1 MSSAEVRAIT
11 VGRPDRAG
19 RSRAGSPVALVVVV
33 VDAQPATMALIA
45 YQSADAAMLPHFYF
59 DRDGTLHQ
67 LVATSRAGYGLG
79 RAIWRGR
86 IHNLD
91 RVAVIISLEAP
102 ALTDLSE
109 AQATVLADWLPVMA
123 EQHGLSLADIGMLIT
138 DARGKRRVQP
148 YLPPAPPVASTDG
161 LLLGSSVRSPEQE
174 LWVGLAT
181 VTWRQRGAQLR
192 LNQAFSLHWGKFDLG
207 APLAPNEPPPVAL
220 DGKTYNFQVF
230 ARDTIFNEG
239 TQYAAV
245 QSLANLLGPDIGAI
259 PAGGVSR
266 ALIEAS
272 YRSALKASAAR
283 APLEGKTEFRA
294 DWRFHFVAL
303 QAKLGPALSGNYVTA
318 ERSFAL
324 QVFAGDTLYTPMS
337 QQSGCFFLSLTDP
350 ASPQYAQLW
359 AETYKVAGAPYN
371 PTDPFHQRALE
382 LKLGTPLSGVVRETI
397 NGTAYDLQVFA
408 YDTLYRGPDGV
419 IRRMSELPRPAEV
432 QAWQPRPA
440 VTPVQPVQPAPQPV
454 APAQPVQPAPQ
465 PAAPTP
471 VSSILTAPEVVRAG
485 PPRRDPNWP
494 PMPDF
499 NILTDRNGQRE
510 RILGKIEWVRK
521 SGDDITIT
529 NDWAAQNLIDVHI
542 PQLARFRN
550 TNGGRIK
557 FHRLAADQLRRLWQ
571 AWEDAG
577 LLHLVLTFDGAWW
590 PRTIRSNP
598 TTLSNH
604 AYGTAFDIN
613 AQWNAFYKP
622 AALVGDRGSVRELVP
637 IANALGFFWGGHWNY
652 DGRGA
657 SDGMHFEWAV
667 AR

>member
-1 MSSAEVRAIT
+1 MKSAGDQPIV
-11 VGRPDRAG
+11 VGQPDRVGAS
-19 RSRAGSPVALVVVV
+19 RSGNAVSLVVVV
-33 VDAQPATMALIA
+33 ADERSAAVALTD
-45 YQSADAAMLPHFYF
+45 YQRPGTSLLPHFYL
-59 DRDGTLHQ
+59 DRNGQLYQ
-67 LVATSRAGYGLG
+67 LVATDRAGVGVG
-79 RAIWRGR
+79 RAIWQRR
-86 IHNLD
+86 VRNLD
-91 RVAVIISLEAP
+91 RVAIIVGLEASTV
-102 ALTDLSE
+102 TDLSE
-109 AQATVLADWLPVMA
+109 AQTCILADWLPALVDR
-123 EQHGLSLADIGMLIT
+123 HGLSLAEVVMIQP
-138 DARGKRRVQP
+138 DAAGRKRAFL
-148 YLPPAPPVASTDG
+148 YLPPSAPVESGEG
-161 LLLGSSVRSPEQE
+161 LLLGSGVRSPEQE

-207 APLAPNEPPPVAL
+207 APLAPNEPPPVAVE
-220 DGKTYNFQVF
+220 GKTYNFQVF
-230 ARDTIFNEG
+230 ARDTIYNEG

-245 QSLANLLGPDIGAI
+245 QHLSHLLGPEMSAI

-303 QAKLGPALSGNYVTA
+303 QAGLGPALSGNYVTA
-318 ERSFAL
+318 DRAYAV

-337 QQSGCFFLSLTDP
+337 QQSNCFFLSLTDP
-350 ASPQYAQLW
+350 TSPQYNQMW
-359 AETYKVAGAPYN
+359 IETYKVSGAPYH

-382 LKLGTPLSGVVRETI
+382 LKLGTPLSGVLRETI
-397 NGTAYDLQVFA
+397 QGVTYDLQIFA
-408 YDTLYRGPDGV
+408 YDTLFRGPDGV
-419 IRRMSELPRPAEV
+419 IRRMSELSRPTEV
-432 QAWQPRPA
+432 MAWQPRLPA
-440 VTPVQPVQPAPQPV
+440 RPATPADPAR
-454 APAQPVQPAPQ
+454 PATPADR
-465 PAAPTP
+465 AA
-471 VSSILTAPEVVRAG
+471 ILAAPEVARAG

-494 PMPDF
+494 PKPDF

-521 SGDDITIT
+521 SGDDIIIT
-529 NDWAAQNLIDVHI
+529 NDWVAQNLIEVHI
-542 PQLARFRN
+542 PQLARFPN
-550 TNGGRIK
+550 TNGGRIR
-557 FHRLAADQLRRLWQ
+557 FHRLAADQMRRLWQ

-613 AQWNAFYKP
+613 MQWNGFYKP
-622 AALVGDRGSVRELVP
+622 AALVGDRGSVRELAP
-637 IANALGFFWGGHWNY
+637 IANALGFFWGGHWDYN
-652 DGRGA
+652 GRGA